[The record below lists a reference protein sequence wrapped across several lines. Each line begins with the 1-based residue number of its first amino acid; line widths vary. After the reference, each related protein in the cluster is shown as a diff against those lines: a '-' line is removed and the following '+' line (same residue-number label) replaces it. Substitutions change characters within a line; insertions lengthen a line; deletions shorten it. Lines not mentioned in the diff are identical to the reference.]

1 MRLEKSVIIYGMHQ
15 IPIKI
20 GNTQKSATGDLL
32 HMCCQ
37 LCDSKVNQ
45 KYHCSNERCSNHELI
60 EKATSNT
67 NRYFQQ
73 DKEHRKVLTKEQL
86 GSIKESGTMVEVLGR
101 VKKQEFGGFD
111 ISKRINKS
119 WFCVPDD
126 TSNRGKK
133 FIKPYATL
141 LAALQT
147 ETDSDLVVKVYSRGK
162 EKLGIMSSDSSSL
175 VVYGISF
182 EDETNS
188 LESVIPLPDLT
199 PEEREMGKTF
209 IESLKQVELKDIVN
223 DEREKLFQLLEGEIK
238 DLPELETEDEMGMF
252 TT

>member
-1 MRLEKSVIIYGMHQ
+1 MRLEKSIIQYGMHQ

-73 DKEHRKVLTKEQL
+73 DKDHKKVLTKEQL
-86 GSIKESGTMVEVLGR
+86 SSIKESGTMVEVLGR
-101 VKKQEFGGFD
+101 VRKSD
-111 ISKRINKS
+111 LDLKRINKS

-126 TSNRGKK
+126 SGNRGKK

-141 LAALQT
+141 LSALD
-147 ETDSDLVVKVYSRGK
+147 ESDSDLVVKVYSRGK

-175 VVYGISF
+175 VVYGVSF

-188 LESVIPLPDLT
+188 LDSVIPLPDLT
-199 PEEREMGKTF
+199 PEEKKMGDTF
-209 IESLKQVELKDIVN
+209 VSSLKEVELKDIIN

-238 DLPELETEDEMGMF
+238 ELPELETEDEMGMF
-252 TT
+252 TQ